1 MLDILLGI
9 IWVHLLT
16 DQLLNQ
22 TLCFSYFTELI
33 WGKFDIVPVVK

>member
-9 IWVHLLT
+9 IWVHLLI

-33 WGKFDIVPVVK
+33 WGTFDIGPVIK